1 MGLFEDE
8 EEVGPKE
15 ARMIIWA
22 HLDELLS
29 RLRKI
34 IMAVVLSGLLVGFF
48 PTNLDEILSSF
59 DFSSRTI
66 LTYTPTISIIMD
78 RMKQDLLPSG
88 VQLIAGGPMDT
99 AYIYLIM
106 SFLIGTIVSSPIIA
120 YELYA
125 FFNPAL
131 LPSERKWVGK
141 FIFSFIALLAFGII
155 LGYTL
160 ILPLTFRIIL
170 WFIESAG
177 ALPLINIKEFYMMVI
192 TLIAGAGFL
201 YTAPIFLVIL
211 TQKGIISVERL
222 TSNRKLFYLG
232 FLVVIAVIT
241 PDPTI
246 ITDVI
251 IMLPFAVVFELA
263 VFIAKRTSKTKDS
276 LL

>member
-1 MGLFEDE
+1 MALFEDE
-8 EEVGPKE
+8 EEAGPNEK
-15 ARMIIWA
+15 RMNIWE

-59 DFSSRTI
+59 DFSSQTI
-66 LTYTPTISIIMD
+66 LAYTPTIALIMG

-131 LPSERKWVGK
+131 LPSEKKWVNK

-211 TQKGIISVERL
+211 TQKGIISAERL

-263 VFIAKRTSKTKDS
+263 VFFAKRTSKAKES

>member
-15 ARMIIWA
+15 ERMSIWS

-106 SFLIGTIVSSPIIA
+106 SFLIGTVVSSPIIA

-131 LPSERKWVGK
+131 IASERKWVGK

-160 ILPLTFRIIL
+160 ILPITFRIIL